1 MNQLGDLL
9 FSFPVLAGARRQW
22 PDARLVSVVRPALA
36 PLVTAAGVVDAVIE
50 RSGNDGGHALRLIA
64 AVRREHAGT
73 AVLFSESP
81 ASFLVA
87 AGAGIPRRVGF
98 ATASL
103 RFLLTETVART
114 GVPSLENNRRLGAA
128 LGIAPVPADY
138 AGLVTVPADMR
149 AAAGSWMDARGIK
162 DGQVV
167 LLSPG
172 ASKRRREKRWDP
184 ARWTALAAR
193 LTGAGLYPVFI
204 GAPAE
209 QSGLEALARGSAAP
223 VFCSQQGILSLA
235 ALMARARACVGI
247 DSGAMHLA
255 AGVGT
260 PVVALFGPTDPAQ
273 VGPRPPERH
282 RVVCRQTMDAVTVED
297 VWAALHDIRVF

>member
-22 PDARLVSVVRPALA
+22 PGAKLVSVVRPALA
-36 PLVTAAGVVDAVIE
+36 PLVSASGLVDAVIE
-50 RSGNDGGHALRLIA
+50 RPGSSLGNALRLIA
-64 AVRREHAGT
+64 AVRREHAQT

-81 ASFLVA
+81 ASILAA

-103 RFLLTETVART
+103 RFLLTETAART
-114 GVPSLENNRRLGAA
+114 GVPSLENNHRLGGA
-128 LGIAPVPADY
+128 LGIDTMPADY
-138 AGLVTVPADMR
+138 AGLVAVPAEER
-149 AAAGSWMDARGIK
+149 ADAARWMDARALP
-162 DGQVV
+162 DRQVV

-172 ASKRRREKRWDP
+172 ASRRRREKSWD
-184 ARWTALAAR
+184 AACWTELAAR
-193 LTGAGLYPVFI
+193 LAGAGHRPVFI
-204 GAPAE
+204 GAPSE
-209 QSGLEALARGSAAP
+209 RQDIEALTGSSAAP
-223 VFCSQQGILSLA
+223 VFCAEQGILSLA
-235 ALMARARACVGI
+235 ALMARARVCVGI

-255 AGVGT
+255 AAVGT

-297 VWAALHDIRVF
+297 VWAALHDIRAF